1 VELLDANHAPLIANR
16 VPPPDADS
24 PIERAVTVDH
34 RDVAWIR
41 IWPVRSVDR
50 PDNGAFLQARY
61 TRIAWAAL
69 ALILLTGALAPLVV
83 QRVAA
88 R

>member
-1 VELLDANHAPLIANR
+1 MRVANPHPSPVRLVHQTFLVLLD
-16 VPPPDADS
+16 
-24 PIERAVTVDH
+24 
-34 RDVAWIR
+34 
-41 IWPVRSVDR
+41 
-50 PDNGAFLQARY
+50 

>member
-1 VELLDANHAPLIANR
+1 VRLVHQTFLVLLVAAL
-16 VPPPDADS
+16 
-24 PIERAVTVDH
+24 VTVAAMAGLFALNVDH

-50 PDNGAFLQARY
+50 PDNGDFLQARY